1 MNKIM
6 LGIPAGSLHNIILQL
21 FKKAGFNIIIKERSY
36 HPSISDKEIECV
48 LLRAQEIP
56 RYVEEGFLD
65 VGLSGKDWIVE
76 NNADVIEVID
86 LKYSKISKTPIRLV
100 LAVSCDSLVKTVK
113 DLRGKRIST
122 EFVNVTKK
130 YLAKNKVN
138 AVVEF
143 SWGATEAK
151 PPKFTDA
158 IVELTETGN
167 SLKANNLRIV
177 DTVLEST
184 TRLIANKESYKDK
197 WKKEKIDYL
206 ALLLKSALDAD
217 EKVGP
222 KINIK

>member
-1 MNKIM
+1 MDKII
-6 LGIPAGSLHNIILQL
+6 LGIPAGSLHNVTLQL
-21 FKKAGFNIIIKERSY
+21 FKKAGFIINIEERSY

-56 RYVEEGFLD
+56 RYVDGGFLD

-76 NNADVIEVID
+76 NNADVIEVTD

-100 LAVSCDSLVKTVK
+100 LAVSYDSPIKTVK
-113 DLRGKRIST
+113 DLKGKRIST

-151 PPKFTDA
+151 PPKLADA

-197 WKKEKIDYL
+197 WKKEKIDYI

-217 EKVGP
+217 EKVGR
-222 KINIK
+222 KLNV